1 VKGLQP
7 SVGVMFPP
15 RAPIDQLPSFAG
27 RVEQLGLDELWVV
40 EDCFLSG
47 GIAMSATALAVTQS
61 IRVGI
66 GLLPAAVRN
75 PAIAAMELGTLARLH
90 PGRVAVALGHGVAVW
105 MRQIGAHPSKR
116 LAALEEVSAAVRGL
130 VAGQTVSMDGTFV
143 RLEEVVLETPP
154 SVPPLIL
161 IGTTGPKGLAVAGRA
176 ADGMLLAEGAGAPFI
191 EWAIEQVSEASAAG
205 STPECVIYA
214 WLRID
219 EDEATIGRLVDPA
232 IEHWRSSGLYPE
244 PMRLAPDDKREL
256 GVFGDPESCARAI
269 GRLAQAGARSVVLVP
284 LGDDLDAQVERLGAE
299 VLPLVRVAAPQA

>member
-1 VKGLQP
+1 
-7 SVGVMFPP
+7 MFPP
-15 RAPIDQLPSFAG
+15 RAAIEQLPSYAG

-47 GIAMSATALAVTQS
+47 GIAMSATALAATQS

-90 PGRVAVALGHGVAVW
+90 PGRVAVALGHGVAAW

-116 LAALEEVSAAVRGL
+116 LAALEEVSAAVRAL

-143 RLEEVVLETPP
+143 SLQEVVLETPP
-154 SVPPLIL
+154 SVPPVIL

-176 ADGMLLAEGAGAPFI
+176 ADGMLLAEGAGASFI
-191 EWAIEQVSEASAAG
+191 EWAVEHVSEASAAD
-205 STPECVIYA
+205 STPECVVYA

-219 EDEATIGRLVDPA
+219 EDEAAIGRLVDPA

-244 PMRLAPDDKREL
+244 PTRLAPDDEREL

-269 GRLAQAGARSVVLVP
+269 GRLARAGARSVVLVP

-299 VLPLVRVAAPQA
+299 VLPLVRAAATQA